1 LISILENS
9 NPGSDGAIKESL
21 MHLQSSSD
29 GQQMIFKMSDTIR
42 KLLML
47 VAPDDQK
54 AVFENMPN
62 DQEFQLLVSN
72 FQKWHA

>member
-1 LISILENS
+1 MLENS
-9 NPGSDGAIKESL
+9 NPDSEGAIKESL

-29 GQQMIFKMSDTIR
+29 GHQMIFKMSDTIR

-54 AVFENMPN
+54 AMFEKMPN
-62 DQEFQLLVSN
+62 DQEFPLLVSN
-72 FQKWHA
+72 LQKWHA